1 VTSPATELDMA
12 AAYDHCRTV
21 TKREARNFYYAF
33 VTLPVIRRRSI
44 YAVYAFSRMADDIA
58 DGSDLAEAKARRLG
72 ELRSELR
79 AALAGAPLGPVMMA
93 LADTAQAYDIHQR
106 LFEEIIA
113 GVEMDLTVR
122 RYETFDDLKQ
132 YCEKVASAVGLISI
146 QIFGYDDPAAKEYAS
161 DLGLA
166 MQLTNILRDL
176 KEDMAQDR
184 VYLPQEDLRVFGYSE
199 ADLHAGKIDEHF
211 AALMAF
217 QAERTR
223 AYFDSG
229 AKLFPLLAPRSRGC
243 AVGLHSLYSLLL
255 ARMERRGY
263 DVFSERMSLPA
274 WRKLLLTSWL
284 LASSVIPWLRKS

>member
-1 VTSPATELDMA
+1 MAT
-12 AAYDHCRTV
+12 AYDYCRTV

-33 VTLPVIRRRSI
+33 VTLPTLRRRSI

-58 DGSDLAEAKARRLG
+58 DGSDPAEAKARHLG

-79 AALAGAPLGPVMMA
+79 AALAGAPLGPVMTA
-93 LADTAQAYDIHQR
+93 LADTAEAYDVPQR
-106 LFEEIIA
+106 LFEEIID

-122 RYETFDDLKQ
+122 RYETFDDLKR

-184 VYLPQEDLRVFGYSE
+184 VYLPQEDLRAFDYSE
-199 ADLHAGKIDEHF
+199 HDLHAGKIDEHF

-217 QAERTR
+217 QAERAR

-243 AVGLHSLYSLLL
+243 AVGLHGLYSLLL
-255 ARMERRGY
+255 ARMERRGF
-263 DVFSERMSLPA
+263 DVFSERVSLPA
-274 WRKLLLTSWL
+274 WRKLLLTSRLW
-284 LASSVIPWLRKS
+284 AASVIPWPHKS